1 MKEEATFKDYV
12 MRLREFLSL
21 FPNEQ
26 CRILG
31 WNLAMANMLAY
42 DPELIDF
49 LKDLSRHA
57 EIIRVM
63 MDRDQEWNE
72 KGLHQ
77 EPEK

>member
-1 MKEEATFKDYV
+1 MKEEEKEPTFEDYV

-31 WNLAMANMLAY
+31 CNLAMTNMLAY

-63 MDRDQEWNE
+63 MDSDQEWNE
-72 KGLHQ
+72 KGLH
-77 EPEK
+77 